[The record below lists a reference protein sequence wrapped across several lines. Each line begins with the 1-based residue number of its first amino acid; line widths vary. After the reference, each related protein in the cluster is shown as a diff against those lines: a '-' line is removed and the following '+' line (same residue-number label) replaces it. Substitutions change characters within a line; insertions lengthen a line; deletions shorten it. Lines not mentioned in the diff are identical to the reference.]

1 LIGVGSL
8 RFRFA
13 FGGGGDCVGGMAS
26 SADTIAALATPVGT
40 SALALV
46 RASGPRCAALVAEIF
61 GGAPLPRQ
69 AVHGDY
75 RSRSGPVVDD
85 VVFTFFAAPRSYT
98 GEDLLEI
105 SAHGNPF
112 IVQTLLEDLCAR
124 GCRPAEP
131 GEFTKRAFLNG
142 RMDLSQA
149 EAVADLIA
157 ARSER
162 ALAAANLQLRGA
174 LGRRVQDLTDRLVD
188 LLARVEAFIDFPD
201 EDLPPEDRATL
212 AAGLAGLQADVSRV
226 LATDRYG
233 QVLRAGVK
241 TVILGEPNAGKSSL
255 LNRLLGRERA
265 LVSAEPGTTRDY
277 LEEPVAL
284 GPHCIRLIDTAGLST
299 SPTPLERRGMAQTLA
314 RAAEADLLLLV
325 LDATRPAPLLMPEI
339 AALLTPATALVVV
352 NKIDLPV
359 STAGPALPHGLPVI
373 RMSALTG
380 DGVDELVAAIV
391 RHAESFRQE
400 QGEDLVAINARHATA
415 LRHATEHLRA
425 AIEKI
430 SGNGPPE
437 LLASD
442 LRAVLDAFGEIAGR
456 IDNERVLDRIFT
468 QFCIGK

>member
-1 LIGVGSL
+1 
-8 RFRFA
+8 
-13 FGGGGDCVGGMAS
+13 
-26 SADTIAALATPVGT
+26 
-40 SALALV
+40 
-46 RASGPRCAALVAEIF
+46 
-61 GGAPLPRQ
+61 
-69 AVHGDY
+69 
-75 RSRSGPVVDD
+75 
-85 VVFTFFAAPRSYT
+85 
-98 GEDLLEI
+98 
-105 SAHGNPF
+105 
-112 IVQTLLEDLCAR
+112 
-124 GCRPAEP
+124 
-131 GEFTKRAFLNG
+131 
-142 RMDLSQA
+142 
-149 EAVADLIA
+149 
-157 ARSER
+157 
-162 ALAAANLQLRGA
+162 
-174 LGRRVQDLTDRLVD
+174 
-188 LLARVEAFIDFPD
+188 
-201 EDLPPEDRATL
+201 
-212 AAGLAGLQADVSRV
+212 
-226 LATDRYG
+226 
-233 QVLRAGVK
+233 
-241 TVILGEPNAGKSSL
+241 
-255 LNRLLGRERA
+255 
-265 LVSAEPGTTRDY
+265 
-277 LEEPVAL
+277 
-284 GPHCIRLIDTAGLST
+284 
-299 SPTPLERRGMAQTLA
+299 
-314 RAAEADLLLLV
+314 V